1 MRTAAI
7 VFGALGGAAAVVG
20 GLTAGGAISL
30 VAAGLTWMFCR
41 LSQSRRGIVFVLAL
55 LISSLYFVHFGK

>member
-20 GLTAGGAISL
+20 GLTAGKAIQV
-30 VAAGLTWMFCR
+30 VAAGLTWNFWFIVSGVLLLSSIAFAVCR
-41 LSQSRRGIVFVLAL
+41 SRGEE
-55 LISSLYFVHFGK
+55 

>member
-20 GLTAGGAISL
+20 GLTAGKAIPL
-30 VAAGLTWMFCR
+30 VTDELTWMFWFVVSGVLL
-41 LSQSRRGIVFVLAL
+41 LSSIAFAVSRGRGEE
-55 LISSLYFVHFGK
+55 

>member
-20 GLTAGGAISL
+20 GLTAGGVIL
-30 VAAGLTWMFCR
+30 VVAAGLTWNFWFVVSGVLLLSSIAFAVCR
-41 LSQSRRGIVFVLAL
+41 SRGEE
-55 LISSLYFVHFGK
+55 

>member
-30 VAAGLTWMFCR
+30 VAAELTWMFWFVVSGVLLLSSIAFAACR
-41 LSQSRRGIVFVLAL
+41 GRGEE
-55 LISSLYFVHFGK
+55 

>member
-20 GLTAGGAISL
+20 GLTAGGVIPV
-30 VAAGLTWMFCR
+30 VAAGITWNFWFTVSGVLLLSSIAFAVCR
-41 LSQSRRGIVFVLAL
+41 GRGEE
-55 LISSLYFVHFGK
+55 

>member
-20 GLTAGGAISL
+20 ALTAGGAISL
-30 VAAGLTWMFCR
+30 VAAELTWMFWFVVSGVLL
-41 LSQSRRGIVFVLAL
+41 LSSIAFAVSCGRGE
-55 LISSLYFVHFGK
+55 G

>member
-30 VAAGLTWMFCR
+30 VAAGLTWMFWFVVSGVLLLSSIAFAVCR
-41 LSQSRRGIVFVLAL
+41 SRGEE
-55 LISSLYFVHFGK
+55 